1 MCHKKDNRL
10 KVKNENYRDWN
21 VLKTLTSKKVK
32 KKLHELC
39 RRNVLKTEPPRKFSK
54 HVLKGVLPQTKFY
67 NPYIFAT

>member
-32 KKLHELC
+32 Q
-39 RRNVLKTEPPRKFSK
+39 NFMNYVDGTYMKTEPPR
-54 HVLKGVLPQTKFY
+54 
-67 NPYIFAT
+67 IM